1 VICVLK
7 AKGSVHDFEIYKQS
21 GIHIID
27 RILLVGDKGLQGI
40 CGLHKFSV
48 TPFKKPRKG
57 ELTDGQK
64 VINSELSKFRIK
76 IEHVNRRIKR
86 FKILQIRYRNKQRK
100 YLLRVSLICG
110 IFNRPVLKLQFIESV
125 DLIIHNQHRFL

>member
-1 VICVLK
+1 VINAETSEVICVHE

-21 GIHIID
+21 GIHILD
-27 RILLVGDKGLQGI
+27 SILLLGDKGFQGI
-40 CGLHKFSV
+40 CELHKFSV

-57 ELTDGQK
+57 VLSAEQK
-64 VINSELSKFRIK
+64 FINSELSKLRIK

-100 YLLRVSLICG
+100 HLLRVSLICG
-110 IFNRPVLKLQFIESV
+110 IFNYEL
-125 DLIIHNQHRFL
+125 RF